1 MAIAMSVSVT
11 LSPLVVVIASI
22 VPVRT
27 VIVRWYQQRPPSL
40 QTQRTCSTF
49 NAGAVEGAIGIA
61 PALVAANAASAAEES
76 RTAIGLLIEALREW
90 ISLMERVCPCWAELQ
105 LNVRRTFTPS
115 LNLTRDI
122 FPNRRTVGMTQFVL
136 PSTASRCRPRP
147 CGVTQR
153 RCRLGAHGANGT
165 EFAAR

>member
-27 VIVRWYQQRPPSL
+27 VIVRWYQQRPHSL

-61 PALVAANAASAAEES
+61 LAPVAASAASAAEES
-76 RTAIGLLIEALREW
+76 RTAIGLLIEALHEW
-90 ISLMERVCPCWAELQ
+90 ISLMERVWPCRAELQ
-105 LNVRRTFTPS
+105 LNVRREKTPRRE
-115 LNLTRDI
+115 RDI
-122 FPNRRTVGMTQFVL
+122 DAR
-136 PSTASRCRPRP
+136 ASLR
-147 CGVTQR
+147 
-153 RCRLGAHGANGT
+153 GA
-165 EFAAR
+165 

>member
-1 MAIAMSVSVT
+1 MA
-11 LSPLVVVIASI
+11 L
-22 VPVRT
+22 
-27 VIVRWYQQRPPSL
+27 
-40 QTQRTCSTF
+40 
-49 NAGAVEGAIGIA
+49 A
-61 PALVAANAASAAEES
+61 PVAASAASAAEES
-76 RTAIGLLIEALREW
+76 RTAIGLLIEALHEW
-90 ISLMERVCPCWAELQ
+90 NSLMERVLPCQAELQ

-115 LNLTRDI
+115 LILTREI

-153 RCRLGAHGANGT
+153 RCRLGAHGAKGK